1 MNRSFR
7 IRLPIAVV
15 LIIAVLVL
23 VLALALAGAGD
34 DKLSIRQTTDG
45 NVTVVTI
52 TGPKLL
58 LDRVVEVAAL
68 RKRVAQIPS
77 LSQSRCG
84 PVSEAPG
91 FRIWWGDEGPWTTY
105 ASPLPPGPD
114 GCPDPLSHVYAVP
127 GTYKIGAHTY
137 HMGPVDGTIVDWHD
151 GTSVSVDG
159 TPPPLAL
166 SVVAPHRD
174 KKHFFRE
181 PVIVR
186 SKLSTPELVNL
197 LVEIVGRDGAV
208 LGKQS
213 FRGLKYAAEGEA
225 RTNLKQD
232 AYAHHLLNETA
243 PVIARV
249 RVRELNRDLLVSESE
264 PFYLTARIDD
274 TRQNFVYP
282 QVELLPDAPRTV
294 SLRHHPDTVSC
305 HVYGVDWGDGSSLEQ
320 HNVGCS
326 QEQTTIETPH
336 RYQQAGRYRIV
347 LRTTNRSREADLS
360 LLNAP
365 YQVLEIAVP

>member
-1 MNRSFR
+1 MNRSSR
-7 IRLPIAVV
+7 IRLPVAVV

-34 DKLSIRQTTDG
+34 DQLSFSQTTKD

-58 LDRVVEVAAL
+58 LDRVAEVAAL
-68 RKRVAQIPS
+68 RKRVMQIPS
-77 LSQSRCG
+77 LGQSPCG

-91 FRIWWGDEGPWTTY
+91 FGIWWGDEGPWATSI
-105 ASPLPPGPD
+105 SPLPPGPD
-114 GCPDPLSHVYAVP
+114 GCADPLSHVYAAP
-127 GTYKIGAHTY
+127 GTYNIGARTH
-137 HMGPVDGTIVDWHD
+137 HMGPLDGTVVDWH
-151 GTSVSVDG
+151 GSISVAVDG
-159 TPPPLAL
+159 IPPPLAL
-166 SVVAPHRD
+166 SVVAPGRD
-174 KKHFFRE
+174 KTYYFRE

-186 SKLSTPELVNL
+186 WKLSTPERVNL
-197 LVEIVGRDGAV
+197 LVQIVGRDGAV

-213 FRGLKYAAEGEA
+213 FRGLKCAAEGEA
-225 RTNLKQD
+225 RINLNQD

-249 RVRELNRDLLVSESE
+249 RVRELNRDLLISESE

-294 SLRHHPDTVSC
+294 GLRHHPDTVSC
-305 HVYGVDWGDGSSLEQ
+305 HVYGVDWGDGSPLEQ

-326 QEQTTIETPH
+326 QEQTAIETPH
-336 RYQQAGRYRIV
+336 TYRQAGRYRIV
-347 LRTTNRSREADLS
+347 LRTTYQRGEADLS
-360 LLNAP
+360 LNNAP
-365 YQVLEIAVP
+365 YQILEITVP

>member
-1 MNRSFR
+1 MNRSLR
-7 IRLPIAVV
+7 IRLPVAVV

-23 VLALALAGAGD
+23 VLALVLAGAGD
-34 DKLSIRQTTDG
+34 DKLSIRQSTDG

-58 LDRVVEVAAL
+58 LDRVAEVAAL
-68 RKRVAQIPS
+68 RKRAAQIPS
-77 LSQSRCG
+77 LGQSSCG

-127 GTYKIGAHTY
+127 GTYRIGAHTY
-137 HMGPVDGTIVDWHD
+137 HMGPVDGTVVDWHD
-151 GTSVSVDG
+151 GTSVSVDV

-174 KKHFFRE
+174 KTHFFGE

-186 SKLSTPELVNL
+186 WTLSTPERINL

-225 RTNLKQD
+225 RINLNQD
-232 AYAHHLLNETA
+232 GYAHHLLNETT

-274 TRQNFVYP
+274 VQQNFAYP
-282 QVELLPDAPRTV
+282 QVELLPNAPRTV
-294 SLRHHPDTVSC
+294 GLRHHPGTVSC
-305 HVYGVDWGDGSSLEQ
+305 HVYGVDWGDGSPLEQ

-326 QEQTTIETPH
+326 QKQTAIETPH
-336 RYQQAGRYRIV
+336 TYQQAGRYQIV
-347 LRTTNRSREADLS
+347 LRTTNRNHEADLS
-360 LLNAP
+360 LMNAP
-365 YQVLEIAVP
+365 YQVLEITVP